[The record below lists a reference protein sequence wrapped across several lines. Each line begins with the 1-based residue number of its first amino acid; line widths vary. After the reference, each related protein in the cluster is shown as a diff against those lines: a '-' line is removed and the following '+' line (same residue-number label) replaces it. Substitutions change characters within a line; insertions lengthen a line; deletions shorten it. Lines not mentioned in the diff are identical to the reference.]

1 MIPRCRGRLSE
12 TLEHVM
18 EAGDEDRGRGCWVVM
33 VSLGEPVYYLIN
45 LFNLMRLF
53 AHSPTYLHTD
63 TACSRLG

>member
-18 EAGDEDRGRGCWVVM
+18 EAGDEDRGREGWVVM
-33 VSLGEPVYYLIN
+33 VSLGEPVYYLIV
-45 LFNLMRLF
+45 RLF